1 MAESFNKHFASI
13 IICACN
19 GCCEGVVR
27 GNAEIVIFWCKG
39 HTPMRGQWNLMESE
53 VIKNNAQ
60 EKRIREYAKFKG
72 LDLDDAIFSLR
83 EGPPSV

>member
-1 MAESFNKHFASI
+1 
-13 IICACN
+13 
-19 GCCEGVVR
+19 
-27 GNAEIVIFWCKG
+27 
-39 HTPMRGQWNLMESE
+39 MRGQWNLMESE